1 VRTIIAFLLL
11 APVVFGQAGPG
22 AVTFERIVNAQK
34 EPQNWLTYWG
44 DYTAVRHRD
53 VKQIHT
59 GNVKDLRVD
68 WIYQTGQRGAFQT
81 VPLVVDGVMYFTA
94 AGGNAYAVDA
104 KTGRELWTYEY
115 PMSKDIKLCC
125 GTVNRGLALLE
136 GRLFMATPDAHVV
149 SLDARTGKMLWDS
162 EMADYKLGYGATL
175 APLIVKDKVLAGVS
189 GGEFGIR
196 GFVDAFDAKTGK
208 RAWRFYTIPAKN
220 EPGGDTWLADSWKR
234 GGGPTWMTGTYDPAL
249 NIVYWGVGNPGPDL
263 YGETRKGDNLY
274 TASLVALDGDTGK
287 LKWHFQ
293 FTPHDLH
300 DRDKLAADLRSL
312 AEKAV
317 FIGTSSWKYEGWLNQ
332 IYTPGRYLTRGRFSK
347 ARFEETCLSEY
358 AQTFPIVGG
367 DFSFYQF
374 PSDTF
379 WQKLFTSAPHL
390 KFALKVPEEI
400 TARTFP
406 AHPRYGPRAGLDNP
420 LFLNVGMFEGA
431 FLQPLLLYRE
441 QVSVLM
447 FEFGTFSKACYPH
460 PDDFIRDL
468 DAFLAQLP
476 KTFRYAVEIR
486 NENFLVP
493 EYFAMLKNHNVAHIF
508 NAWTRMPPVHRQ
520 IEIAESFTADFT
532 VARALLRTGRSF
544 EEGVNK
550 FSPYETVQDP
560 NPETRAALR
569 DLARRALS
577 NSNPTFLLVN
587 NRLEGNA
594 PTTIQ
599 AIIDQLY
606 PPPSD

>member
-11 APVVFGQAGPG
+11 GPAVFGQAGPG

-94 AGGNAYAVDA
+94 AGGNAYALDA

-300 DRDKLAADLRSL
+300 DWDACETPMLLDLNWRGKPRKLVVQANRNGFYYVLDRVTGEFLMAKPFARQNWASQINDKGRPVVKEKTDPTPEGNHMCPGLAGSTNWMAPSYNPQTGLFYFAVREQCDIFYTAPPVFVEGKPYWGSVFRGTTEEKEWGLLKAMDPATGETKWDFRY
-312 AEKAV
+312 EKAPWA
-317 FIGTSSWKYEGWLNQ
+317 GTLSTSGGLIFAGDEDGYLMAFDAKTGKILWKMNTGNRLVTSPITYVVD
-332 IYTPGRYLTRGRFSK
+332 GRQYVTMPSGSALLT
-347 ARFEETCLSEY
+347 
-358 AQTFPIVGG
+358 
-367 DFSFYQF
+367 
-374 PSDTF
+374 
-379 WQKLFTSAPHL
+379 
-390 KFALKVPEEI
+390 FAL
-400 TARTFP
+400 
-406 AHPRYGPRAGLDNP
+406 
-420 LFLNVGMFEGA
+420 
-431 FLQPLLLYRE
+431 
-441 QVSVLM
+441 
-447 FEFGTFSKACYPH
+447 
-460 PDDFIRDL
+460 
-468 DAFLAQLP
+468 P
-476 KTFRYAVEIR
+476 K
-486 NENFLVP
+486 
-493 EYFAMLKNHNVAHIF
+493 
-508 NAWTRMPPVHRQ
+508 
-520 IEIAESFTADFT
+520 
-532 VARALLRTGRSF
+532 
-544 EEGVNK
+544 
-550 FSPYETVQDP
+550 
-560 NPETRAALR
+560 
-569 DLARRALS
+569 
-577 NSNPTFLLVN
+577 
-587 NRLEGNA
+587 
-594 PTTIQ
+594 
-599 AIIDQLY
+599 
-606 PPPSD
+606 